1 MFHSSFIVLLLML
14 LLLLAFVGPSEGQSG
29 TIQVVDMMGK
39 SRTNWTI
46 VELAV
51 VAGKVTMDKALG
63 GQTVTVGVDP
73 SIGNTKPLLLT
84 FDAVTGLPNGG
95 HIYLT
100 INRAAKKN
108 GCIVKWMKFPPQ
120 GTMSDDAYVQAM
132 VPLVDIFA
140 AFYIHERDYY
150 RPVGV
155 MPTVPAMFS
164 PALLITTSPPVTPL
178 GYWNFGTP
186 YAGNMWI
193 LMVATFIFQGFCQ
206 WLVMKKD
213 KDDGSEI
220 GFSSSRCEVGI
231 LLS

>member
-1 MFHSSFIVLLLML
+1 ML
-14 LLLLAFVGPSEGQSG
+14 LLLLLLLALFVGQLEGQSG
-29 TIQVVDMMGK
+29 RGIEAVDMTGK

-46 VELAV
+46 AELAV
-51 VAGKVTMDKALG
+51 VAGKVTMDQALN
-63 GQTVTVGVDP
+63 GQTVTVGIDT

-108 GCIVKWMKFPPQ
+108 GCIVKWMKLPNQ
-120 GTMSDDAYVQAM
+120 GSMSDDAYVQAM

-164 PALLITTSPPVTPL
+164 PALLITTSPPVIPL
-178 GYWNFGTP
+178 VYWNFGTP
-186 YAGNMWI
+186 YAGTMWI
-193 LMVATFIFQGFCQ
+193 LMVATFMFQGFCH
-206 WLVMKKD
+206 WLVMKKKD
-213 KDDGSEI
+213 KDSDTETI
-220 GFSSSRCEVGI
+220 GFSSSR
-231 LLS
+231 